1 MLFKVVL
8 LEHLKVSEP
17 LQIIYIERITEDKL
31 TGRLREESLKNHWQV
46 VEEIISQ
53 ELVCHLV
60 RALGERGSE
69 ARLKLVLLWL
79 WLTPTLRE

>member
-17 LQIIYIERITEDKL
+17 LQIIYIERIILDKL
-31 TGRLREESLKNHWQV
+31 TGRLREESLKNQWQV

-53 ELVCHLV
+53 ELVCHLM
-60 RALGERGSE
+60 RALRERRSE
-69 ARLKLVLLWL
+69 ARLKLVLLCL